1 VRFEEEGGINMNGQE
16 TGMPEGPPGPFAGIP
31 SEEKGFPISKDDIKP
46 ISQDKKMKMIKLL
59 MLALGVLFVVLVGLL
74 LVSYVKFANLKSEC
88 QQKLDYWTSK
98 PGCVDTVPN
107 NMPNITIPIR
117 PTPRLPNRTIN
128 RTNESNDT
136 VMVTFE

>member
-1 VRFEEEGGINMNGQE
+1 VRFKEEGGINMNGQE
-16 TGMPEGPPGPFAGIP
+16 TGMPEGPPGPFAEP
-31 SEEKGFPISKDDIKP
+31 EEKGFPIGKDDIKP

-59 MLALGVLFVVLVGLL
+59 MLALGVLFVILVGLL
-74 LVSYVKFANLKSEC
+74 LVSYVRFASLKSEC

-98 PGCVDTVPN
+98 PGCVDTIPN
-107 NMPNITIPIR
+107 NMPNITVPIR
-117 PTPRLPNRTIN
+117 PTPRLPN